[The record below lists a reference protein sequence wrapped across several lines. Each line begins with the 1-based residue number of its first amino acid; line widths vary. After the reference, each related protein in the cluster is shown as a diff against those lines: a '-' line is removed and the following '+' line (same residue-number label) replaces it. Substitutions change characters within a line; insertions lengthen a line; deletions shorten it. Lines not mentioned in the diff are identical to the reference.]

1 MSSQPL
7 RARLPLA
14 ERVGVGLAAAGVIGL
29 TSGFLIATLAADHSS
44 SDSSLSSLI
53 AIGLLS
59 AGGAAIG
66 SSAVLFT
73 GIGVLRLWRRLT
85 G

>member
-1 MSSQPL
+1 MSSHQL

-14 ERVGVGLAAAGVIGL
+14 ERVGLGLAAAGVVGL
-29 TSGFLIATLAADHSS
+29 TSGFLLATLVADHSS

-53 AIGLLS
+53 SIGLLS
-59 AGGAAIG
+59 AGGAAIA
-66 SSAVLFT
+66 SSAMLFT
-73 GIGVLRLWRRLT
+73 GIGVVRLWRRRT